1 MKVKILKEHAA
12 GKVGEIVDVNFP
24 GGDEQEYIDN
34 GFIEI
39 IKTKKVKKKETY
51 VKGVGL
57 VEIEDNTKDKE
68 ETTQEKNFQ
77 GFHDYILEFI
87 QEEEYVLL
95 QEIDNS
101 FKQYN
106 LTKGEATKIVNS
118 EKKKIKETQR
128 EEKELSLRSTSMLKE
143 ELIECVD
150 ETWETCDDNLFIQ
163 VCKDDWRKAK
173 YYFVLRLLKEHT
185 YNVDGNDVCGI
196 RTFKDNK
203 EIIIY
208 DKTNGIYVQSGDL
221 YLAHLIESRLK
232 ETAENKQVN
241 EIIESIKRKT
251 YYNRNDLDKQ
261 PKNIKPVGNGL
272 LNLETNELLEFT
284 PKYIFLNKININ
296 YNKDAICDKFKKF
309 LSQVLQTKKD
319 IDIVQEWCGYCLLND
334 TKYSK
339 ALLLFG
345 DGENGKCQKG
355 DNKVLMSDG
364 SWKEIRYIKT
374 GEEVISPQKD
384 GTSKITKVIN
394 IHSRFEE
401 DVYDVRE
408 KTRDKKILYTCAGN
422 HIIPI
427 IRTYTKRTSPDDST
441 PRGRERRL
449 FEYDA
454 EHISKLDN
462 SKSQICSF
470 TTTAIEYNQPNAEI
484 NPYCLGAWLGDGHFR
499 SLRVK
504 VKNWNGMKRKGERFS
519 HRGNHLRQNLGITSM
534 DKEIVDEFYKNY
546 PNDNIRKTTKPNNK
560 ASTYN
565 LSVIGKLAKELTR
578 LRLNGK
584 NSGNKFI
591 PKECLLSSIDY
602 RKNLLAGLIDTDGF
616 VQKGT
621 GATYYVTKSK
631 QLSEDIRNLVF
642 SIGGYCKINN
652 ITKRCQNGFIGNY
665 FELSIQLKDYDIPL
679 RLKRKSYRFSDK
691 KYSPRNVAIECIKTN
706 PQQVYGIEIE
716 GGSKWYV
723 TDNWMVTHNSVLLN
737 SIKTFL
743 NRENVTSI
751 SLQYLE
757 SSPFAPARLFGK
769 TANIFADL
777 PKKALSQTSVFKMT
791 VAGDEISGEKKGKD
805 SFEFKPTAKMMFSCN
820 EIPRTPDRTRGFFR
834 RWIILKFL
842 EHFPE
847 GDPRRDENLFE
858 KLSDINE
865 LEGILNFAVKG
876 LKRLIVQK
884 GFTQNMKMNEVQ
896 EFWTRS
902 SDSIA
907 TFVGDVLINDYGS
920 TERKTDVYLKY
931 EEYCAKNE
939 YPPEEINNFWKRMK
953 DVISFSEHQIKD
965 GEMRIRTVQGFKIKR

>member
-1 MKVKILKEHAA
+1 M
-12 GKVGEIVDVNFP
+12 VDKK
-24 GGDEQEYIDN
+24 
-34 GFIEI
+34 EI
-39 IKTKKVKKKETY
+39 I
-51 VKGVGL
+51 
-57 VEIEDNTKDKE
+57 IEKDF
-68 ETTQEKNFQ
+68 T

-95 QEIDNS
+95 QEINKS

-106 LTKGEATKIVNS
+106 LTKGEAIKIVNS
-118 EKKKIKETQR
+118 EKKKIKEKVR
-128 EEKELSLRSTSMLKE
+128 EEKELSLQSTSMLKE
-143 ELIECVD
+143 ALVDCVD
-150 ETWETCDDNLFIQ
+150 ETWGTCDDNLFIQ
-163 VCKDDWRKAK
+163 ICKDDWRKAK

-185 YNVDGNDVCGI
+185 YSIDGNDVCGI
-196 RTFKDNK
+196 RTFEDNK

-221 YLAHLIESRLK
+221 YLAHLIEARLK

-251 YYNRNDLDKQ
+251 YYNRDDLDKQ

-272 LNLETNELLEFT
+272 LNLETNELLDFT

-309 LSQVLQTKKD
+309 LSQVLQSEKD

-345 DGENGKCQKG
+345 DGENGK
-355 DNKVLMSDG
+355 
-364 SWKEIRYIKT
+364 
-374 GEEVISPQKD
+374 
-384 GTSKITKVIN
+384 
-394 IHSRFEE
+394 
-401 DVYDVRE
+401 
-408 KTRDKKILYTCAGN
+408 
-422 HIIPI
+422 
-427 IRTYTKRTSPDDST
+427 
-441 PRGRERRL
+441 
-449 FEYDA
+449 
-454 EHISKLDN
+454 
-462 SKSQICSF
+462 
-470 TTTAIEYNQPNAEI
+470 
-484 NPYCLGAWLGDGHFR
+484 
-499 SLRVK
+499 
-504 VKNWNGMKRKGERFS
+504 
-519 HRGNHLRQNLGITSM
+519 
-534 DKEIVDEFYKNY
+534 
-546 PNDNIRKTTKPNNK
+546 
-560 ASTYN
+560 
-565 LSVIGKLAKELTR
+565 
-578 LRLNGK
+578 
-584 NSGNKFI
+584 
-591 PKECLLSSIDY
+591 
-602 RKNLLAGLIDTDGF
+602 
-616 VQKGT
+616 
-621 GATYYVTKSK
+621 
-631 QLSEDIRNLVF
+631 
-642 SIGGYCKINN
+642 
-652 ITKRCQNGFIGNY
+652 
-665 FELSIQLKDYDIPL
+665 
-679 RLKRKSYRFSDK
+679 
-691 KYSPRNVAIECIKTN
+691 
-706 PQQVYGIEIE
+706 
-716 GGSKWYV
+716 
-723 TDNWMVTHNSVLLN
+723 SVLLN
-737 SIKTFL
+737 VIKHFL

-791 VAGDEISGEKKGKD
+791 VTGDEISGEKKGKD

-847 GDPRRDENLFE
+847 GDPRRDENLFD
-858 KLSDINE
+858 KLADINE
-865 LEGILNFAVKG
+865 LEGILNFAVEG
-876 LKRLIVQK
+876 LKRLIIQK

-965 GEMRIRTVQGFKIKR
+965 GEMRIRTVQGFKIKK